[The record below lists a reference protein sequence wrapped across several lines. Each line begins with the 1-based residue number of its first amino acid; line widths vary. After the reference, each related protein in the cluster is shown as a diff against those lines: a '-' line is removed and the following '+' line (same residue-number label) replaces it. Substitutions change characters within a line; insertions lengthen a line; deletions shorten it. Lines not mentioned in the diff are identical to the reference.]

1 MIWIQMGG
9 LALARNL
16 GNSFIVTGMKAEY
29 LDPNANKSLDEI
41 MRAYETFLSDS
52 SFLSEVESQVT
63 I

>member
-1 MIWIQMGG
+1 MIGIQMGG

-16 GNSFIVTGMKAEY
+16 GNSSMVTGVKQGT
-29 LDPNANKSLDEI
+29 LGPNANRSLDEI

-52 SFLSEVESQVT
+52 FFLSEVGSTVT